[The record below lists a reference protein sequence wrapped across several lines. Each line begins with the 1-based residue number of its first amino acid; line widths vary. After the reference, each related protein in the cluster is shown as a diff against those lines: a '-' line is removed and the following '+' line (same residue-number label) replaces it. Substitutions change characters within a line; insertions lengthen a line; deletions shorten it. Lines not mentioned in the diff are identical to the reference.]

1 MQKRSSRISAAASL
15 CQRRAIFPGRRQPS
29 IVATDELNFRV
40 RNGNGWTLIVIGTD
54 FVVADLT
61 GCASCGYRKGRIKL
75 ACVRSLLLFKLKH
88 PLQFECGGRVL
99 CTLKTEQR
107 FWTRKDLS
115 LLFLRTCRL
124 SPRAI
129 STGQLNTLL
138 CLHLRPIYQIVSLG
152 PYSLEEMGDLI
163 LGGVSRLDAF
173 SVYLVRT

>member
-1 MQKRSSRISAAASL
+1 MQKTAAAFLQLLSL
-15 CQRRAIFPGRRQPS
+15 CWRRAIFPGRRQPS

-40 RNGNGWTLIVIGTD
+40 RNGNGWTLIVIGTN

-61 GCASCGYRKGRIKL
+61 GCASCGYRKCRIKL

-107 FWTRKDLS
+107 GDKEDLS

>member
-1 MQKRSSRISAAASL
+1 MR
-15 CQRRAIFPGRRQPS
+15 RRQAP
-29 IVATDELNFRV
+29 AGALPAELMV
-40 RNGNGWTLIVIGTD
+40 L
-54 FVVADLT
+54 VVEIEVL
-61 GCASCGYRKGRIKL
+61 RL
-75 ACVRSLLLFKLKH
+75 AA
-88 PLQFECGGRVL
+88 L

-107 FWTRKDLS
+107 GTRKDLS

-129 STGQLNTLL
+129 STGQLNTLP
-138 CLHLRPIYQIVSLG
+138 CLHLRPINQIVSLG

>member
-1 MQKRSSRISAAASL
+1 MVL
-15 CQRRAIFPGRRQPS
+15 
-29 IVATDELNFRV
+29 
-40 RNGNGWTLIVIGTD
+40 
-54 FVVADLT
+54 VVNDLT
-61 GCASCGYRKGRIKL
+61 GFVSAVSVRAAKTRLRSVVPPLSIEADASIEFTRGMRCF
-75 ACVRSLLLFKLKH
+75 SH
-88 PLQFECGGRVL
+88 

-107 FWTRKDLS
+107 GDKEDLS

-129 STGQLNTLL
+129 STGQLNTLP
-138 CLHLRPIYQIVSLG
+138 CLHLRPINQIVSLG

>member
-1 MQKRSSRISAAASL
+1 MRS
-15 CQRRAIFPGRRQPS
+15 F
-29 IVATDELNFRV
+29 
-40 RNGNGWTLIVIGTD
+40 
-54 FVVADLT
+54 
-61 GCASCGYRKGRIKL
+61 CGLFGARKSE
-75 ACVRSLLLFKLKH
+75 ANENCSD
-88 PLQFECGGRVL
+88 VL

-107 FWTRKDLS
+107 RGDKEDLS

-138 CLHLRPIYQIVSLG
+138 CLHLRPINQIVSLG
-152 PYSLEEMGDLI
+152 PYSLKEMGDLI

>member
-1 MQKRSSRISAAASL
+1 MDPHRYWYQL
-15 CQRRAIFPGRRQPS
+15 RRNRPHGLR
-29 IVATDELNFRV
+29 FR
-40 RNGNGWTLIVIGTD
+40 
-54 FVVADLT
+54 
-61 GCASCGYRKGRIKL
+61 GYRKCRENSRAFGRFSSSNRIFGFDLSLRENEVQIPTAHSKL
-75 ACVRSLLLFKLKH
+75 N
-88 PLQFECGGRVL
+88 RVD
-99 CTLKTEQR
+99 KEG
-107 FWTRKDLS
+107 LS

-138 CLHLRPIYQIVSLG
+138 CLHLRPIDQIVFLG

>member
-1 MQKRSSRISAAASL
+1 MRS
-15 CQRRAIFPGRRQPS
+15 F
-29 IVATDELNFRV
+29 
-40 RNGNGWTLIVIGTD
+40 
-54 FVVADLT
+54 
-61 GCASCGYRKGRIKL
+61 CGLFGARKSE
-75 ACVRSLLLFKLKH
+75 ANENCSD
-88 PLQFECGGRVL
+88 VL

-107 FWTRKDLS
+107 GTRKDLS

>member
-1 MQKRSSRISAAASL
+1 MR
-15 CQRRAIFPGRRQPS
+15 RRQAP
-29 IVATDELNFRV
+29 AGALPAELMVLVEIDVV
-40 RNGNGWTLIVIGTD
+40 R
-54 FVVADLT
+54 
-61 GCASCGYRKGRIKL
+61 L
-75 ACVRSLLLFKLKH
+75 AA
-88 PLQFECGGRVL
+88 L

>member
-1 MQKRSSRISAAASL
+1 MLFSRAVASQVSSPLMSLTSVFGMGTGGPSSLLVPTSSSSTSRAS
-15 CQRRAIFPGRRQPS
+15 FPRFLKEPR
-29 IVATDELNFRV
+29 
-40 RNGNGWTLIVIGTD
+40 
-54 FVVADLT
+54 
-61 GCASCGYRKGRIKL
+61 KL
-75 ACVRSLLLFKLKH
+75 ACVRSFLLFKSDRRSDLITRGMRCFSH
-88 PLQFECGGRVL
+88 

-107 FWTRKDLS
+107 GDKEDLS

-129 STGQLNTLL
+129 STGQLNTLP
-138 CLHLRPIYQIVSLG
+138 CLHLRPINQIVSLG